1 MIEGALISSVWML
14 ETARSP
20 ALHGHI
26 ATAKVRLMPI
36 PKKLQPHIDAAFPAH
51 YLTMGTV
58 LANGYAQITPRGS
71 TQVYD
76 DNHLSIWE
84 RGIGATA
91 AEIHDGSKVT
101 FYYSNFDLREQ
112 GMAFVRLYGR
122 AKIHR
127 FGPDGCGSA
136 SWSGRGGRIPR
147 RRVSPCS

>member
-1 MIEGALISSVWML
+1 
-14 ETARSP
+14 
-20 ALHGHI
+20 
-26 ATAKVRLMPI
+26 MPI

-71 TQVYD
+71 AQVFD
-76 DNHLSIWE
+76 DNHLSSWE

-127 FGPDGCGSA
+127 SGPAYERMWERLVKQERMQDQLKKGFA
-136 SWSGRGGRIPR
+136 VLVEIERVEDLRGNPITD
-147 RRVSPCS
+147 